1 MRINSGV
8 TSGIGAVRSKGDVVA
23 ANSSSRVANA
33 DEAKDVV
40 SVSATAQMVNEIRHK
55 VDELPSVRASKIGAI
70 QNQFDS
76 NTYHPDS
83 EAVVDGLLREHMRQN
98 AS

>member
-8 TSGIGAVRSKGDVVA
+8 TSGIGAVRSKGDVAA
-23 ANSSSRVANA
+23 ANSSSRVAGAGEIN
-33 DEAKDVV
+33 DVV

-55 VDELPSVRASKIGAI
+55 LDELPNIRASKIGAI
-70 QNQFDS
+70 QNQFDT

-83 EAVVDGLLREHMRQN
+83 EAVVDGLLREHMRKS

>member
-8 TSGIGAVRSKGDVVA
+8 TSGIGAVRSKGDVAA
-23 ANSSSRVANA
+23 ANSPSRAA
-33 DEAKDVV
+33 DVGEAKDVI
-40 SVSATAQMVNEIRHK
+40 SFSATAQMVNEIRHRL
-55 VDELPSVRASKIGAI
+55 DELPNIRASKIGAI
-70 QNQFDS
+70 QNQFDN

-83 EAVVDGLLREHMRQN
+83 EAVVDGLLREHMQLS